1 MNEYNKLIKNDNY
14 INIVVRSVY
23 TKNRFILKDNQ
34 FFSKLIIWS
43 TIVII
48 ILIIL
53 FINMIFVKGQKSNN
67 NDYQILNIITQ
78 NQTENNTTG
87 LQNEAKEIKE
97 IKNETLKIFIN
108 NTNLNNNTYKIPEGQ
123 DPECNNLDPINI
135 FEIRLKKNPEI
146 LCQSKNSIHL
156 CYKNQMNNIFVAK
169 NGLICKMDNFILD
182 PSKWKDDGYI
192 YNGPVDKDTRG
203 CPLLSEGF
211 FNMKC
216 DIKNE
221 IKDYAKM
228 YEKYINSWD
237 YNDTEDKNYEELAPG
252 KTVFFLSRN
261 QDSPNLYHGG
271 SEFINAFSLMVI
283 LNLNPKDIQIIF
295 LESIDLR
302 DNDPLFNL
310 YKYVIS
316 GGNTPIYIR
325 DIKEKYHI
333 SSAIHIPINW
343 DSPCFI
349 LSSVPYC
356 KYPTKTYYLLNKYVQ
371 NYMNIPNFIDFN
383 NVDNET
389 FYYPKSILKSNINT
403 TLNEYKKYVTIQWRR
418 VWPKDRKGQQ
428 RILGNG
434 PELAEKLAEKLPKG
448 IFIRLVDTS
457 KLPLEE
463 QISILKKTDYFVGV
477 HGAGLVLSIFLPYQS
492 IVHEVL
498 PRTNMNGLR
507 LMSSLSGHK
516 TYSDIINADVRNIDN
531 CEYLFFNSN
540 DFTERVLRHM
550 KESNLI
556 N

>member
-1 MNEYNKLIKNDNY
+1 MNEYNNLIKNDNN
-14 INIVVRSVY
+14 INIVVRRVN

-97 IKNETLKIFIN
+97 IKTETLKIFIN

-192 YNGPVDKDTRG
+192 YNGPVDQDTRG

-221 IKDYAKM
+221 IKDY
-228 YEKYINSWD
+228 EK
-237 YNDTEDKNYEELAPG
+237 
-252 KTVFFLSRN
+252 
-261 QDSPNLYHGG
+261 
-271 SEFINAFSLMVI
+271 
-283 LNLNPKDIQIIF
+283 
-295 LESIDLR
+295 
-302 DNDPLFNL
+302 
-310 YKYVIS
+310 
-316 GGNTPIYIR
+316 
-325 DIKEKYHI
+325 
-333 SSAIHIPINW
+333 
-343 DSPCFI
+343 
-349 LSSVPYC
+349 
-356 KYPTKTYYLLNKYVQ
+356 
-371 NYMNIPNFIDFN
+371 
-383 NVDNET
+383 NV
-389 FYYPKSILKSNINT
+389 
-403 TLNEYKKYVTIQWRR
+403 
-418 VWPKDRKGQQ
+418 
-428 RILGNG
+428 
-434 PELAEKLAEKLPKG
+434 
-448 IFIRLVDTS
+448 
-457 KLPLEE
+457 
-463 QISILKKTDYFVGV
+463 
-477 HGAGLVLSIFLPYQS
+477 
-492 IVHEVL
+492 
-498 PRTNMNGLR
+498 
-507 LMSSLSGHK
+507 
-516 TYSDIINADVRNIDN
+516 
-531 CEYLFFNSN
+531 
-540 DFTERVLRHM
+540 
-550 KESNLI
+550 
-556 N
+556 